1 MAPHDF
7 HGAIVLIFLLFDTEM
22 LRLLRRNHVTILG
35 LVTQKFCGSLPLSL
49 QIWDFFCLFA
59 NLCFW
64 LFADLILFFGLQ
76 ICVFFIAN
84 LSLGGLIHGYVSYQN
99 LRISV

>member
-49 QIWDFFCLFA
+49 QIWDFFCFFA

-76 ICVFFIAN
+76 ICVFFFFFFF
-84 LSLGGLIHGYVSYQN
+84 
-99 LRISV
+99 

>member
-1 MAPHDF
+1 M
-7 HGAIVLIFLLFDTEM
+7 
-22 LRLLRRNHVTILG
+22 TIPG
-35 LVTQKFCGSLPLSL
+35 LVTQKFCRSLPVSL

-76 ICVFFIAN
+76 ICVILFFIAN